1 MNRLFQKQIV
11 LNLLIVCVSLG
22 ILSACKQ
29 SPEEK
34 MDKAVSWFT
43 KDLNL
48 TPDQKNEI
56 EQDKKEAL
64 DDLREFR
71 KDRMMILSEIE
82 KELTMGK
89 SDSERLKQLYHE
101 RIEKRNAFT
110 YKWIEKW
117 AHFQGTL
124 TPDQNQKLI
133 LKVQKIR
140 DRIEETK

>member
-1 MNRLFQKQIV
+1 
-11 LNLLIVCVSLG
+11 VSLG
-22 ILSACKQ
+22 ILSACRQ

-34 MDKAVSWFT
+34 MDKAVLWFT

-48 TPDQKNEI
+48 TPGQKNEI
-56 EQDKKEAL
+56 EQDKIEAL

-82 KELTMGK
+82 KELTIGK
-89 SDSERLKQLYHE
+89 SDSERLKRFYLE
-101 RIEKRNAFT
+101 RIEKRKAFT

-124 TPDQNQKLI
+124 TPEQNRNLI
-133 LKVQKIR
+133 LKVRKIR